1 MSIHATHPT
10 YSASEWKFGRFAQ
23 SQIRRT
29 AYVSRASDGF
39 PRVLLLSAQCAAAGK
54 RFYCPDSKIRSD
66 LILESFSRWLTSVPV
81 SRCQRAIRLFQPS
94 FGQGTSHPKESE
106 RIIPLSAETRQ
117 LSGNG
122 HPYPKMV
129 MSNGSAKKRGR
140 PGGQPKKKSEQRHP
154 IDAGDDL
161 ERVRQPMRMEGASPC
176 GWKSPLYK
184 SPAK

>member
-1 MSIHATHPT
+1 M
-10 YSASEWKFGRFAQ
+10 
-23 SQIRRT
+23 
-29 AYVSRASDGF
+29 
-39 PRVLLLSAQCAAAGK
+39 L
-54 RFYCPDSKIRSD
+54 
-66 LILESFSRWLTSVPV
+66 V

-94 FGQGTSHPKESE
+94 FGQGTSHPKKSR

-176 GWKSPLYK
+176 GWKRRLHADGRATPIATIIFEFLFARQREGEDSKEKRGEGEGEREGEPFCE
-184 SPAK
+184 